1 MRNFKRIVSL
11 FCISCFLISSIVGCG
26 TKESDQAKVSTEK
39 KESTEKSAEKETTVK
54 KDEPVELRF
63 SWWGG
68 ESRHEG
74 TLAAIDAYMAK
85 NPNVKIEAEYS
96 GWDGYYQ
103 KLVTQLAGTTA
114 PDVIQ
119 INYNW
124 LYNLRRQGKFF
135 TDPRDMKGIID
146 VSGFSQASL
155 DAISVDGEL
164 QGLPTGL
171 NAAGMIYN
179 KEFFKKNNIPEDIDY
194 WNWDNL
200 LEEGKRIHDADS
212 NQYLLN
218 EFPNSIVSL
227 CDMYLEQE
235 GKEIV
240 KSDYT
245 LGVNAEELTEAYEY
259 IQKLFDN
266 GVITP
271 FEESALFQ
279 DKTEQYPKWLNG
291 EMGMFIQVA
300 SVIPALSSNFEVGV
314 TRVPLMDGAKS
325 SGVSI
330 NATNIFAVNDSG
342 DNKEEAAKFINWM
355 LNDEEGIKTLKDVR
369 GVQSTENGRKILL
382 DAGAINPVIS
392 QTIDIASKY
401 PGQANSEAE
410 MNSELDDI
418 KLQFVEKLG
427 YGELSPKEAASEML
441 EVLNEKLTE
450 IKSN

>member
-11 FCISCFLISSIVGCG
+11 LCVSCFLLLSIVGCG
-26 TKESDQAKVSTEK
+26 SKTETQ
-39 KESTEKSAEKETTVK
+39 SNGSTVK
-54 KDEPVELRF
+54 KDNTAKKEKVIELRF

-68 ESRHEG
+68 EARHEG
-74 TLAAIDAYMAK
+74 TLAAIEAYMAK
-85 NPNVKIEAEYS
+85 NPNIKIVAEYS

-103 KLVTQLAGTTA
+103 KLVTQLAGQTA
-114 PDVIQ
+114 PDIIQ

-124 LYNLRRQGKFF
+124 LYDLRRQGKFF
-135 TDPRDMKGIID
+135 TDPRDMKDIID

-179 KEFFKKNNIPEDIDY
+179 KEFFKKNNIPEDVDY

-200 LEEGKRIHDADS
+200 IEIGKKVHDADPK
-212 NQYLLN
+212 QYLLN
-218 EFPNSIVSL
+218 EFPNSLTNL
-227 CDMYLEQE
+227 CDMYLEQQ

-240 KSDYT
+240 KKDYT
-245 LGVNAEELTEAYEY
+245 LGVSEAELTEAYTY

-266 GVITP
+266 GVIVP
-271 FEESALFQ
+271 FEQSALFQ

-300 SVIPALSSNFEVGV
+300 SVIPALSGNFEVGV
-314 TRVPLMDGAKS
+314 VRVPLMDGAQS

-330 NATNIFAVNDSG
+330 NATNIFAINDNG
-342 DNKEEAAKFINWM
+342 PHKEEVAKFINWM
-355 LNDEEGIKTLKDVR
+355 LNDQEGIEILKDVR

-392 QTIDIASKY
+392 QTIDIASTY
-401 PGQANSEAE
+401 PGETNSEAE
-410 MNSELDDI
+410 MNSELNDI
-418 KLQFVEKLG
+418 KLQYIEKLG
-427 YGELSPKEAASEML
+427 YGELSPEAAASEML
-441 EVLNEKLTE
+441 KVLDEKLKE
-450 IKSN
+450 IKNN

>member
-1 MRNFKRIVSL
+1 MKKFKRIVSL
-11 FCISCFLISSIVGCG
+11 VCVSFLLISSVVGCG
-26 TKESDQAKVSTEK
+26 SKVEDKSKDSVTK
-39 KESTEKSAEKETTVK
+39 KEDTVK
-54 KDEPVELRF
+54 KDEAVELRF

-68 ESRHEG
+68 EARHEG
-74 TLAAIDAYMAK
+74 TLAVIDAYMAK

-124 LYNLRRQGKFF
+124 LHDLRRQGKFF
-135 TDPRDMKGIID
+135 TDPRDMKDIID

-171 NAAGMIYN
+171 NAVGMIYN
-179 KEFFKKNNIPEDIDY
+179 KEFFEKNNLPQDIEY

-200 LEEGKRIHDADS
+200 IEEGKRVHEADA

-218 EFPNSIVSL
+218 EFPKTLVDLSN
-227 CDMYLEQE
+227 MYLEQK

-240 KSDYT
+240 TKDFT
-245 LGVNAEELTEAYEY
+245 VGVNVEELTEVYEY

-266 GVITP
+266 GVIPP

-279 DKTEQYPKWLNG
+279 DKTEQYPKWING

-300 SVIPALSSNFEVGV
+300 SVIPALSGNFDVGV

-330 NATNIFAVNDSG
+330 NATNIFAINDNG
-342 DNKEEAAKFINWM
+342 PNKEEAAKLINFM
-355 LNDEEGIKTLKDVR
+355 LNEEEGINILKDVR
-369 GVQSTENGRKILL
+369 GVQSTENGRKLLL

-401 PGQANSEAE
+401 PGQANNEAE
-410 MNSELDDI
+410 MNSELNDI
-418 KLQFVEKLG
+418 KLQYIEKLG
-427 YGELSPKEAASEML
+427 YGELSPEEAATEML
-441 EVLNEKLTE
+441 EVIEEKLEE
-450 IKSN
+450 IKKN

>member
-1 MRNFKRIVSL
+1 MRNFKKIVSL
-11 FCISCFLISSIVGCG
+11 FCVSCFLVSSIVGCG
-26 TKESDQAKVSTEK
+26 SKENNEAEVSKVKTEKTEKTEK
-39 KESTEKSAEKETTVK
+39 KDET
-54 KDEPVELRF
+54 VELRV

-68 ESRHEG
+68 EARHEG
-74 TLAAIDAYMAK
+74 TLAAIDTYMK
-85 NPNVKIEAEYS
+85 NNPNVKIEAEYS

-103 KLVTQLAGTTA
+103 KLVTQLAGNTA
-114 PDVIQ
+114 PDLMQ
-119 INYNW
+119 IDYKW

-135 TDPRDMKGIID
+135 TDPREMKDIID
-146 VSGFSQASL
+146 ISGFSQASL

-200 LEEGKRIHDADS
+200 IEIGKKVHDADP

-218 EFPNSIVSL
+218 EFPSSIVSL

-245 LGVNAEELTEAYEY
+245 LGVNAEELTGAYEY

-266 GVITP
+266 NVITP

-314 TRVPLMDGAKS
+314 TRVPLMDGAEL

-330 NATNIFAVNDSG
+330 NATNIFAINENG
-342 DNKEEAAKFINWM
+342 EHKEEVAKFINWM
-355 LNDEEGIKTLKDVR
+355 LNDEEGIKILKDVR
-369 GVQSTENGRKILL
+369 GVQSTENGRKILTES
-382 DAGAINPVIS
+382 GAINPVIS
-392 QTIDIASKY
+392 QAIDIAAKY
-401 PGQANSEAE
+401 PGKASSEAE
-410 MNSELDDI
+410 MNTELKDI
-418 KLQFVEKLG
+418 KLQFIEKLG
-427 YGELSPKEAASEML
+427 YGELSPEEAASEML

-450 IKSN
+450 IKNN